1 MILKVGQVTRK
12 RTGRNVPIGSSS
24 TVRKGRMTRW
34 RTSKCTSSSTLAIAG
49 GGDGA
54 DGHPHGAARHLIVQR
69 NQRAQD
75 QPLLPTKLPIFK
87 IQPPKVEAVFFKWNA
102 RLKLLFKVWKN
113 LFTKVWAGSMCDH
126 NPACQGGGGTVLL
139 LQVQDPKFSLKTYW
153 EKNNQKLSWKYFFL
167 APEKYF
173 LFLRYL

>member
-1 MILKVGQVTRK
+1 MSQHLHHLQVDLPPDQVVAFYNGVRLPPGKTPLLDLVFNMIDLRSSMILKVGQVTRK

-54 DGHPHGAARHLIVQR
+54 DGHSHGAARHLIVLR

-75 QPLLPTKLPIFK
+75 QPLVPTKLPIFK
-87 IQPPKVEAVFFKWNA
+87 IQPPKVEAV
-102 RLKLLFKVWKN
+102 
-113 LFTKVWAGSMCDH
+113 
-126 NPACQGGGGTVLL
+126 
-139 LQVQDPKFSLKTYW
+139 
-153 EKNNQKLSWKYFFL
+153 
-167 APEKYF
+167 
-173 LFLRYL
+173 

>member
-1 MILKVGQVTRK
+1 MNQHLHHWQVDLPPDQVVAFYNGVRLPPGKTPLLDLVFNMIDLQSSMILKVGQVTRK

-75 QPLLPTKLPIFK
+75 QPLVPTKLPILK
-87 IQPPKVEAVFFKWNA
+87 IQPPKVEAVFF
-102 RLKLLFKVWKN
+102 
-113 LFTKVWAGSMCDH
+113 
-126 NPACQGGGGTVLL
+126 
-139 LQVQDPKFSLKTYW
+139 
-153 EKNNQKLSWKYFFL
+153 
-167 APEKYF
+167 
-173 LFLRYL
+173 

>member
-1 MILKVGQVTRK
+1 MTQHLHHSQVDLPPDQVVAFYNGVRLPPGKTPLALVYQMIDLRSSMILKVGQVTRK

-54 DGHPHGAARHLIVQR
+54 DGHPHGAARHLIVLR

-87 IQPPKVEAVFFKWNA
+87 IQPPKVEAVFF
-102 RLKLLFKVWKN
+102 LK
-113 LFTKVWAGSMCDH
+113 
-126 NPACQGGGGTVLL
+126 
-139 LQVQDPKFSLKTYW
+139 
-153 EKNNQKLSWKYFFL
+153 
-167 APEKYF
+167 
-173 LFLRYL
+173 